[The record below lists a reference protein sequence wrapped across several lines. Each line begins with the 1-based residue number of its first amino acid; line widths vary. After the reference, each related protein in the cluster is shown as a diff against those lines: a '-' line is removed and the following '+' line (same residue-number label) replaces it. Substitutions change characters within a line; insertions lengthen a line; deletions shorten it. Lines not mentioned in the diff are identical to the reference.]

1 MSTDTF
7 RRHARVRVDAVIRRA
22 FAYRESFVR
31 DPFPI
36 MRPTG
41 HPLAVVHAFTQHVF
55 GTYPT
60 SRFLASAWLTDN
72 CEHQRWFIAI
82 AQGASVKSLSLPIAL
97 TRRMGH
103 LFLATPDHYSIPHA
117 LRRAELLA
125 LGASDELVA
134 AVLATRLGDDLSD
147 WRRRLTW
154 LARLAHVDLDQVGPI
169 IDYLHAH
176 PDLDLRG
183 RTYASVMRLVE
194 EWHAWLAKQRHR
206 LVRWTPAPFHP
217 LTIPIAATRHQPR
230 AAEWTIHE
238 LTDSRALLLEGRTM
252 HHCVSSYV
260 RRCAAGYASIWS
272 LRFRWLDEEH
282 GRSVLTIEVHPRFRL
297 VGQIRGPHNARAS
310 PAHYDLVCQWAAQ
323 SSLRMR

>member
-31 DPFPI
+31 DPFPVI
-36 MRPTG
+36 RPTG
-41 HPLAVVHAFTQHVF
+41 HPLTVIHAFTQHVF

-60 SRFLASAWLTDN
+60 PRFLASAWFTDHA
-72 CEHQRWFIAI
+72 EHQRWFIAI
-82 AQGASVKSLSLPIAL
+82 AQGASLKSLSLPIAL

-103 LFLATPDHYSIPHA
+103 LFLATPDHYSITHA

-125 LGASDELVA
+125 LGASPALVA
-134 AVLATRLGDDLSD
+134 AALATRLGSDLTD
-147 WRRRLTW
+147 WRKRLTW
-154 LARLAHVDLDQVGPI
+154 LARLEDVDLNAVGPI
-169 IDYLHAH
+169 IDFLHAH
-176 PDLDLRG
+176 PELDLRG
-183 RTYASVMRLVE
+183 RTYVSVVRLVE

-206 LVRWTPAPFHP
+206 LVTWTPTRFLP
-217 LTIPIAATRHQPR
+217 LTVGIAPTRHQPR

-238 LTDSRALLLEGRTM
+238 LTDSRALFLEGRTM
-252 HHCVSSYV
+252 RHCVATYV
-260 RRCAAGYASIWS
+260 RSCTAGYSSIWS

-282 GRSVLTIEVHPRFRL
+282 ARSVLTIQVYPKVRA
-297 VGQIRGPHNARAS
+297 VGQIRGPLNARAS